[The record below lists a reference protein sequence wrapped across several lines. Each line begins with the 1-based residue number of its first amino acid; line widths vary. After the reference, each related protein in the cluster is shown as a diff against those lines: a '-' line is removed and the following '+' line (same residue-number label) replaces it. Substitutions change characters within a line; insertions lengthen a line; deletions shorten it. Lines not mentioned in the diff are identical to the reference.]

1 MAKLFITLE
10 VDIPIE
16 PVILTPAH
24 GYAIANYILDRV
36 SGYDVPMEYLMRNSR
51 TTIKNIQD
59 SDNKLTFNIN
69 LH

>member
-24 GYAIANYILDRV
+24 GYVIANYILDRV
-36 SGYDVPMEYLMRNSR
+36 SGYDVPREFLMRNSR

-59 SDNKLTFNIN
+59 SDKKLSFTVNI
-69 LH
+69 H